1 MYTVQNTDGVILRG
15 LFEEIETYNEAK
27 KQLKVMEKKGFGKN
41 LVVVEENDRT
51 WWSEREYNE
60 N

>member
-51 WWSEREYNE
+51 WWAERGI
-60 N
+60 

>member
-51 WWSEREYNE
+51 WWSEREYNG

>member
-51 WWSEREYNE
+51 WWSAREYNE

>member
-1 MYTVQNTDGVILRG
+1 MYTVQNTNGVILRG

-51 WWSEREYNE
+51 WWSEREYYDC
-60 N
+60 